1 MLILWWCLVG
11 AVRRFLEKAMAV
23 YVKMGDERGLAEA
36 YRISAGIFAGETKLP
51 WATRTTFTSDPSHSR
66 HIRVRGGRGADTH
79 HQDKA
84 KAIDY
89 LQRSLALVDKIFGR
103 ESVQA
108 ADIMQKF
115 GCDPYIPSS

>member
-1 MLILWWCLVG
+1 VC
-11 AVRRFLEKAMAV
+11 AC
-23 YVKMGDERGLAEA
+23 
-36 YRISAGIFAGETKLP
+36 AG
-51 WATRTTFTSDPSHSR
+51 W
-66 HIRVRGGRGADTH
+66 GADTH

-115 GCDPYIPSS
+115 GCAPTPSSVLNH